1 MIKRRFSIKTIEFVS
16 NNFLRI
22 RTSKCVR
29 TSVKRTFECRKT
41 YQNNDC
47 IFFHRL
53 KYRARNVFNIK
64 VVLIRLK
71 AVLLPKSLQKCTKMS
86 QELERCHGSYLIKV
100 IYVYLIVQLQFK
112 TDSIMLMNHNYD

>member
-29 TSVKRTFECRKT
+29 TSVKRTFECRKA
-41 YQNNDC
+41 YLNNDC

-64 VVLIRLK
+64 VILIRLK
-71 AVLLPKSLQKCTKMS
+71 AVLLPKSLQKY
-86 QELERCHGSYLIKV
+86 Q
-100 IYVYLIVQLQFK
+100 
-112 TDSIMLMNHNYD
+112 NAA